1 MSPPPQET
9 QQLDRSPSPDP
20 PPSTQLALPTLT
32 QVSHKATGKLTAIPC
47 GKMVKKTAV
56 NRFADSRES
65 ETQHLNLKW
74 KMEHEE
80 KMALMNLKKH
90 KYELWYAAA
99 SSPTTST
106 SNAGSRTLEPT
117 VTGATKQDKEIQILL
132 LQIKLAEIKR
142 DTAASASASTFQS
155 HLSSPFYSDGSSTPS
170 GTYSAPG
177 PQDLISENYGMV
189 KQLEPHPAGDWQDL
203 FKFLE

>member
-9 QQLDRSPSPDP
+9 QQLDHSPSPDP
-20 PPSTQLALPTLT
+20 PPSTQLALLTLT
-32 QVSHKATGKLTAIPC
+32 QVSHKATGKLAAIPR

-56 NRFADSRES
+56 DQFADGCES
-65 ETQHLNLKW
+65 ETQRLNLKR

-80 KMALMNLKKH
+80 KMALMSLKKC
-90 KYELWYAAA
+90 KYELRYVAA
-99 SSPTTST
+99 SSLTTST

-132 LQIKLAEIKR
+132 LQIKLAKIKH
-142 DTAASASASTFQS
+142 DTATSASASTFQS

-189 KQLEPHPAGDWQDL
+189 KQLKPHPAGDLQDS